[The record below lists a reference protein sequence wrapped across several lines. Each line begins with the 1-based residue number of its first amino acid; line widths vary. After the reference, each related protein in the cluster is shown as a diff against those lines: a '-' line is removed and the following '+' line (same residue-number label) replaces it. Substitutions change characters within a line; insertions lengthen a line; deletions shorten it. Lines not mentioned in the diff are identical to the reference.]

1 MKRRDLLVEIG
12 TEELPPKSLLALAD
26 AFSAGVIA
34 GLDAA
39 GISHG
44 AVTRYAAPRRIAI
57 HVRRVAEQQPDQEI
71 RRKGP
76 PVSAAFAADG
86 TPTRAAIAFAESC
99 STSIESLGRIT
110 EAKGDFLFH
119 TGVKPGA
126 ATDSLL
132 ADIVRASLDKL
143 PIADRKSVV

>member
-1 MKRRDLLVEIG
+1 MKHRDLLVEIG

-26 AFSAGVIA
+26 AFSEGVVA

-44 AVTRYAAPRRIAI
+44 AVTRYAAPRRLAI

-86 TPTRAAIAFAESC
+86 TPTRAAIAFADSC
-99 STSIESLGRIT
+99 STSLESLGRIT
-110 EAKGDFLFH
+110 ETKGEFLFH
-119 TGVKPGA
+119 TGVKAGA

-132 ADIVRASLDKL
+132 ADIVRASLD
-143 PIADRKSVV
+143 RKSTRLNSSHT